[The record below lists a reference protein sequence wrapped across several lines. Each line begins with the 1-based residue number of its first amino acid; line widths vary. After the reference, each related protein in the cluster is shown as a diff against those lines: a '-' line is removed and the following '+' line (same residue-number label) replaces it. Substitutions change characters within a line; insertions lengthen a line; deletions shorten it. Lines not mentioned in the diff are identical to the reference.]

1 MTNTIKWHY
10 EGTEIYFVSTEDN
23 FERHKLQNAGR
34 LNLTDPEIIIIENA
48 TTDNSP
54 TTGAPCRNCG
64 AKSKSKSA
72 LPVDTETTSPA
83 GIETLGLF
91 YMSGISPDVD
101 STVDPVDTDEPDL
114 DLLGGTVDRLAL

>member
-1 MTNTIKWHY
+1 MTNTIKWY
-10 EGTEIYFVSTEDN
+10 YKGTEIYFLSTEDN

-34 LNLTDPEIIIIENA
+34 LNLIDPEIIIIENA

-91 YMSGISPDVD
+91 DLSSVPPDVD
-101 STVDPVDTDEPDL
+101 TAADPMGTDEPDL
-114 DLLGGTVDRLAL
+114 DLLGGSLDRLAL

>member
-10 EGTEIYFVSTEDN
+10 KGTDIYFLSTEDN

-64 AKSKSKSA
+64 TS
-72 LPVDTETTSPA
+72 TETKPTIPVGTKKA
-83 GIETLGLF
+83 KTPKQTTDGLF

-101 STVDPVDTDEPDL
+101 SAVDPVDTDEPDL
-114 DLLGGTVDRLAL
+114 DLLGGTVDRMAL